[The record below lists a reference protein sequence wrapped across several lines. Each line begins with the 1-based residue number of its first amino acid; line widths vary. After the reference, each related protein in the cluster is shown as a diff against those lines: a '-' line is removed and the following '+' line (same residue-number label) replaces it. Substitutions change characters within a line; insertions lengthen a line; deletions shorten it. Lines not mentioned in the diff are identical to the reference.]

1 MRTRRWS
8 LTWEVGLIAAAIALQ
23 TVHETT
29 SYDAGFMYV
38 DGVGIPAVLASVLL
52 GMRSGVRV
60 AVATALGIWALDSSG
75 LVGAL
80 LKLAATLGTILA
92 VRYATARAVLL
103 LAGLAAFLM
112 AGGTALLLRVLGG
125 AALYLGIATVAGPLV
140 AGAAA
145 YAAAPG
151 GGGAAAFPAP
161 LSLRR
166 LLIALA
172 GAVLLRGALMVA
184 GDLFFAVP
192 VFFHEPAAEALR
204 AYPPETIFLWNGVQ
218 AVIDGASA
226 WIVAGWAA
234 RHDAVTPAITV

>member
-1 MRTRRWS
+1 MRVNTRRWS
-8 LTWEVGLIAAAIALQ
+8 LIWEVGLIAAAVALQ
-23 TVHETT
+23 SVHEAT

-60 AVATALGIWALDSSG
+60 AAATALGIWALDSSG

-80 LKLAATLGTILA
+80 LKLAATLSTIVAL
-92 VRYATARAVLL
+92 RYATTRAMLL

-125 AALYLGIATVAGPLV
+125 AALYLGIAAVAGPLV

-145 YAAAPG
+145 YVAAPG
-151 GGGAAAFPAP
+151 GGRAAAFPAP
-161 LSLRR
+161 LPVRR
-166 LLIALA
+166 LLVALA

-204 AYPPETIFLWNGVQ
+204 AYPAEAIFLWNGVQ
-218 AVIDGASA
+218 AVIDSVSA
-226 WIVAGWAA
+226 WTVAGAAA
-234 RHDAVTPAITV
+234 RLGARTNP

>member
-1 MRTRRWS
+1 VHVNTRRWS
-8 LTWEVGLIAAAIALQ
+8 LAWEVGLIVAAVALQ
-23 TVHETT
+23 SVHEAT

-80 LKLAATLGTILA
+80 LKLAATLSTIVAL
-92 VRYATARAVLL
+92 RYATTRATLL

-112 AGGTALLLRVLGG
+112 AGGAALLLRVLGG
-125 AALYLGIATVAGPLV
+125 GALYLGIAAVAGPVV

-145 YAAAPG
+145 YAAATG
-151 GGGAAAFPAP
+151 GGRAVVFPAP
-161 LSLRR
+161 LPVRR
-166 LLIALA
+166 FLVALA

-218 AVIDGASA
+218 AVIDGVSARIVASA
-226 WIVAGWAA
+226 VSHLEAG
-234 RHDAVTPAITV
+234 TNP